1 MIKFLLI
8 STPGATTGWTLGV
21 KGQLDSRGRQ
31 DDWTLG
37 VTDRLDSWEDRQ
49 AGL

>member
-1 MIKFLLI
+1 MIKLLLI
-8 STPGATTGWTLGV
+8 TTPGVTTGWTLGV
-21 KGQLDSRGRQ
+21 KGQLDSRGSQ
-31 DDWTLG
+31 DGWILE